1 MYQEKIKLLEWGQNL
16 LTAQI
21 NEIAEAIVKN
31 NGRLSAE
38 ELNKEIMEVT
48 KGLMRRMEE
57 SKRRIRQ
64 LNKRQQRIQKW
75 NFDAG
80 KGKLNPAFYLSIE
93 F

>member
-64 LNKRQQRIQKW
+64 LNKRQQRIQK
-75 NFDAG
+75 
-80 KGKLNPAFYLSIE
+80 
-93 F
+93 